1 LVWARPERKPTG
13 TPKRRGAAPEEEAG
27 RIEQK
32 PTPGRIAN
40 DSRVRTGKA
49 RRLDVVALEWNKEP
63 DGGAVCAGYGLEI
76 ENVLGGRRQNDPV
89 APARPNYRTDLE
101 SSVCAQFSAPAVLLK
116 CRRLFR
122 TSAGY
127 RESFKK

>member
-1 LVWARPERKPTG
+1 MSPLARPREKSRAEGGKQW
-13 TPKRRGAAPEEEAG
+13 EEA
-27 RIEQK
+27 
-32 PTPGRIAN
+32 
-40 DSRVRTGKA
+40 
-49 RRLDVVALEWNKEP
+49 
-63 DGGAVCAGYGLEI
+63 DGGAIGAGYRLEI

-122 TSAGY
+122 ASAGY